1 MARKVVCKKCGFI
14 NNPDDEFCAY
24 CNNDISLGLQI
35 NFDKNQKHQFY
46 NYLNKQFFDETP
58 FEKENTNFI
67 LEKETKKDE
76 KEEIKND
83 LVKICP
89 CCHYE
94 NKEDAIECEE
104 CGAFLRMVKPTKKQ
118 ENQEIKEEIVD
129 CNEFDNKNEFEYSL
143 VIGVNGNNKINL
155 NFENK
160 RFMIGR
166 NYQKCLENEME
177 VSRIH
182 CYIKLLDDNRMALF
196 ESKNNPSTNHTY
208 IKLNGGRLEQIE
220 PGKGYIITN
229 GDIFYLT
236 KKIPVLLKKNI

>member
-67 LEKETKKDE
+67 PEKETKKEE
-76 KEEIKND
+76 KGEIKND

-104 CGAFLRMVKPTKKQ
+104 CGAFLRMVKPTQKQ

-129 CNEFDNKNEFEYSL
+129 CNELDNNEFEYSL

-155 NFENK
+155 VFENK
-160 RFMIGR
+160 RFIIGR

>member
-67 LEKETKKDE
+67 SEKEAK

-89 CCHYE
+89 WCHYE

-104 CGAFLRMVKPTKKQ
+104 CGAFLRMVKPTQKQ
-118 ENQEIKEEIVD
+118 EKKEEIVD
-129 CNEFDNKNEFEYSL
+129 CNELDNNEFEYSL

-160 RFMIGR
+160 RFIIGR

>member
-46 NYLNKQFFDETP
+46 NYLNKQFFDESP
-58 FEKENTNFI
+58 FEKENTNSI
-67 LEKETKKDE
+67 SKEET

-104 CGAFLRMVKPTKKQ
+104 CGAFLRMVKPTQKQ
-118 ENQEIKEEIVD
+118 EKQEINEEIVVS
-129 CNEFDNKNEFEYSL
+129 NELDNKNEYEYSL

-155 NFENK
+155 AFENK
-160 RFMIGR
+160 RFIIGR